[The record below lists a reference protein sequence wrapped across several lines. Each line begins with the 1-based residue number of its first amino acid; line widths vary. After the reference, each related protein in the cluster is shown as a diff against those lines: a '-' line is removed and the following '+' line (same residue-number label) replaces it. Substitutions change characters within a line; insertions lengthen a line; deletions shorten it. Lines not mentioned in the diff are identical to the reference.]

1 MMNYGFVFVFQEY
14 SIWNRLGATLANS
27 NRYDEA
33 IKAYER
39 ALNLNP
45 TYVRALYNMAVSY
58 MNQSNYAKS
67 MEFMVRA
74 LQYHLPVSTSSQSPD
89 QSVLSESLKTG
100 YDNIWN
106 TMRIVGDMW
115 GRDDINVL
123 IEERNLTALM
133 SILKEVL

>member
-1 MMNYGFVFVFQEY
+1 
-14 SIWNRLGATLANS
+14 
-27 NRYDEA
+27 
-33 IKAYER
+33 
-39 ALNLNP
+39 
-45 TYVRALYNMAVSY
+45 